1 MIWHVALPEDW
12 LTATRVGIYS
22 ISTRSMTLD
31 QVGFIHCAY
40 PHQIAGVA
48 QRFYDDCTELLLI
61 QINPEQ
67 TGSTVVDEP
76 PADGIDEL
84 FPHLYGPLPISAVTR
99 VGVWRRSE
107 HGWNLDQAGPEN
119 TPEWSADAFE

>member
-1 MIWHVALPEDW
+1 MIWHLALPDDW
-12 LTATRVGIYS
+12 RAAMQAGEYS
-22 ISTRSMTLD
+22 VSTRSMTLD

-40 PHQIAGVA
+40 SEQIEGVA
-48 QRFYDDCTELLLI
+48 QRFYDDCTTLLLI
-61 QINPEQ
+61 QIDPDR
-67 TGSTVVDEP
+67 TGSSVVDEP

-99 VGVWRRSE
+99 VGLWRRSE

-119 TPEWSADAFE
+119 TPEWSSDDFE